1 VFYKI
6 LKAIFLSDIHI
17 GIHKNSDIWL
27 NQSINLFHTIHD
39 KCVKENI
46 SNIFILGDLFH
57 ERKTL
62 NIQTMCIVMEMMNE
76 LKNLNVY
83 LLLGNHDTYY
93 KNITWPYSPY
103 LFEKMNHVKIIDRPT
118 IVENITFLP
127 WSTSPYDLSKYDT
140 PILAGHFEIDGF
152 PATCTDLFKGG
163 RSSKDFEK
171 FEIVLSGHFHIPC
184 KKGNILYCGSPFH
197 LTMSDR
203 GSKCGYYILDDKNI
217 TFVENTEYAKY
228 LRITTEDKVTK
239 KQIEGNIVDLLYT
252 KDYGSLGNVRK
263 LEYIQSM
270 NPLRVSS
277 NFTNALNYNNVE
289 TSKEMDISSKSNED
303 ILREYINVISI
314 PKHIKKNALNSI
326 IERFIKEIKDKSP
339 L

>member
-1 VFYKI
+1 MI
-6 LKAIFLSDIHI
+6 
-17 GIHKNSDIWL
+17 
-27 NQSINLFHTIHD
+27 
-39 KCVKENI
+39 
-46 SNIFILGDLFH
+46 NIFQFCKLYSVSDRDYTVLSKMYKNTTKL
-57 ERKTL
+57 E
-62 NIQTMCIVMEMMNE
+62 NEWVDE
-76 LKNLNVY
+76 LKN
-83 LLLGNHDTYY
+83 
-93 KNITWPYSPY
+93 
-103 LFEKMNHVKIIDRPT
+103 KII
-118 IVENITFLP
+118 
-127 WSTSPYDLSKYDT
+127 
-140 PILAGHFEIDGF
+140 
-152 PATCTDLFKGG
+152 FK
-163 RSSKDFEK
+163 
-171 FEIVLSGHFHIPC
+171 IPE
-184 KKGNILYCGSPFH
+184 
-197 LTMSDR
+197 
-203 GSKCGYYILDDKNI
+203 KNI